1 MIRQWFR
8 AHRSGF
14 ITATSVSAVVA
25 VVASVALTSGGYTAQ
40 RVDLGDAAVWV
51 TNEVRQVL
59 GRANTEVNEL
69 NTVVAAGST
78 ALDVVQDGHSVV
90 VIDRGNSAIDIIDPA
105 TAEIAASVPLPPD
118 DPAVML
124 ADDRAVI
131 ASDGNVWTL
140 PVQQLET
147 FDSASE
153 PDLSLG
159 SGSVA
164 SLGATGIYSSFTPST
179 GILSRFDTGEG
190 DTVSDT
196 TDVKAGSA
204 DDEYQLSS
212 TGDDWVLLNVTTG
225 MLYYPGGDQD
235 VSGLIGPGSDPVL
248 QQPSSVVGH
257 VLIAHR
263 GGLVDVSLSGSPPE
277 VIVSDRDGEPAAPV
291 VLEKCS
297 YAAWTDAGA
306 WRSCRGA
313 ESSSD
318 VATLDSVAGDARLE
332 FRVNGEA
339 LVLNDAHTGDAW
351 AVQQNNQLI
360 DNWAELIDAD
370 QDEEQ
375 VEENRDDIPPE
386 LEKAQQPPV
395 AEADEFGAR
404 PGRSTVLPVLL
415 NDYDANNDVLGIA
428 GTDALPAEQ
437 GSLEV
442 VGDGQQLQLKLPAS
456 ASGIVSFTYTIT
468 DGRGGEATATVA
480 VTVRGDD
487 ENSPPAQA
495 RATHASVQ
503 SDGRV
508 DTDVLGDWVDPDGD
522 PYYLASAAASGAD
535 QVVYTPEGSVV
546 FTDMGAAEE
555 ERHVGLVVSD
565 GTDIGSGSL
574 VVTVRPAG
582 SVPIIAESFLAT
594 ATAGTEVTVSPLEH
608 AHGGS
613 APLKL
618 SSVPSKPDVT
628 IAPNFN
634 QGTFRFLAPAPGV
647 YYVEYAV
654 TDGEATA
661 AGQVRVDVAPV
672 PDANS
677 TPITVPHTAFVRG
690 QRATLVDVLA
700 TDFDPAGGVLLVTG
714 TTDVSAAGGIRV
726 EILDQR
732 LIRVTLTRPLE
743 TGTTSFGYRVSNGF
757 AEADGIVTL
766 IEIPERPESQAP
778 IATADTVTVRMGDA
792 IDIPVLANDEH
803 PDGEALSLHSTL
815 TTEPEPGSGLLFTS
829 GTVLRY
835 LAPDKPGNFT
845 AVYRVDAPDGQ
856 FASAQVQISVREID
870 AASNNPPAPKAVTAR
885 VLAGEKVR
893 IPIPLAGIDP
903 DGDSVKLLGQET
915 NPEKGAVTEVG
926 TDSITYQPGEYSAG
940 TDSFTYTVIDGLG
953 ARASGTVRVGISPRQ
968 DGARNPVAAPDEV
981 LARPGGTVWVRVLG
995 NDSDPDGGELVVTE
1009 VEAAGSDGSASDGT
1023 ASVDGDAVKV
1033 SVPKTEG
1040 RYGFIYEIQ
1049 NERGGTS
1056 SNFLTVVAS
1065 ADAPL
1070 ARPDAHDTVLG
1081 LSDILDRKTIDV
1093 DVLANVFFADGPS
1106 SSLELSV
1113 LPGYRERASITAA
1126 GRVRVTIADE
1136 SQIVPFAVS
1145 HPDDASV
1152 VSYAFIWVPGFDD
1165 ALPQLKKDAKDLRIP
1180 SGSTLTIAVNDF
1192 VVAASGKKVRLTDA
1206 SIVRATHADG
1216 TSLVKDAGTLVFASA
1231 DKYFGPASISFEVT
1245 DGASADAKDARTA
1258 TIVLP
1263 IEVTPRDNQ
1272 PPAFGGALIEV
1283 QPDGERVLDLVKLT
1297 TYPYPDDLAA
1307 LRYQVLEPKP
1317 EGFTWSL
1324 DGQKLTI
1331 KAVAGTRKGSQSA
1344 LTIGVSDDAGDGRAG
1359 RIDLRVVASTRP
1371 LAVPAADTAI
1381 APRGQSTPV
1390 DVLANDGATN
1400 PFPAVPLSVVA
1411 VRGLDSASLPAGVAI
1426 TPSAD
1431 NSTLSVRV
1439 ADDAPAVDTNLQYQ
1453 VADATGDPDRYAW
1466 GTVRISVQDK
1476 PDPVTGLRMT
1486 GFGDGTLTLA
1496 FNPGAY
1502 NNSPISGYEVT
1513 LRGMSGNPVGTTV
1526 CQSTTCTITT
1536 RGNGQDNAVTVS
1548 VAARN
1553 AIGLSAPTTLGS
1565 PVWSDVVPAAPTG
1578 MKAAPLDGALRVS
1591 WDTVAVAGAGTAV
1604 RRYQVIVNGAEQQVA
1619 ASGPSCTAAS
1629 CSIDVGGLSNGT
1641 EVPVSVTPMNDAYPA
1656 LAAWNHADANG
1667 IPYGAPRAARI
1678 WADSNAGD
1686 GTVTVS
1692 WDRFDPNGNAVGG
1705 YYVQRLSSGQVPTG
1719 PQACAVGTPAPGTVK
1734 APTIGGA
1741 VEEQATVSGDTTSYK
1756 FTNLTTTGATYYFV
1770 VWGYNGAAC
1779 VNSPVTERVVLRP
1792 APGPVEG
1799 VEGSMANR
1807 GQAWDYQVTGV
1818 SGGFSSYRIRKVADT
1833 GDGAQ
1838 FSGSGWPREILGLP
1852 FGAAAQFQLRGCT
1865 FWGSC
1870 GDWTTFT
1877 ADEASVDLT
1886 VTGVAYDPATGVVS
1900 WTNGPAN
1907 PGMVADYRCFALDAP
1922 DAVGTAVDG
1931 ATTCTVPGPYPT
1943 TGTVRLSVTV
1953 DGQSFDYDK

>member
-1 MIRQWFR
+1 MIRQWFT
-8 AHRSGF
+8 AHRSAL
-14 ITATSVSAVVA
+14 ITATSVSAVIA

-40 RVDLGDAAVWV
+40 RVNLGDAAVWV

-59 GRANTEVNEL
+59 GRANTEVTEL
-69 NTVVAAGST
+69 NTVVAAGS
-78 ALDVVQDGHSVV
+78 AGLDVVQDASSVV
-90 VIDRGNSAIDIIDPA
+90 VIDRGNSAMDIIDPA
-105 TAEIAASVPLPPD
+105 TAEIAANVPLPPD
-118 DPAVML
+118 QPAVML
-124 ADDRAVI
+124 ADDRAI
-131 ASDGNVWTL
+131 ITSDGDVWNV
-140 PVQQLET
+140 PVQRLET

-179 GILSRFDTGEG
+179 GILSRFDTGES
-190 DTVSDT
+190 DTVTDT
-196 TDVKAGSA
+196 VDVNAGSA

-212 TGDDWVLLNVTTG
+212 AGGDWVLLNVTTG
-225 MLYYPGGDQD
+225 RLSYPGGNQD
-235 VSGLIGPGSDPVL
+235 LSSLIGAGSDPVL
-248 QQPSSVVGH
+248 QQPSSVAGH
-257 VLIAHR
+257 VLVAHR
-263 GGLVDVSLSGSPPE
+263 GGLVEVSLTGSNPE
-277 VIVSDRDGEPAAPV
+277 AVVSDRDGEPAAPV
-291 VLEKCS
+291 VLTNCS

-306 WRSCRGA
+306 WRSCQGTQTGG
-313 ESSSD
+313 D
-318 VATLDSVAGDARLE
+318 LATLDSVAPDARLE
-332 FRVNGEA
+332 FRRNGESI
-339 LVLNDAHTGDAW
+339 VLNDAHTGDAW
-351 AVQQNNQLI
+351 AVQKNNELI
-360 DNWAELIDAD
+360 DNWAELIDTD

-386 LEKAQQPPV
+386 IEKTQVPPV
-395 AEADEFGAR
+395 AENDEFGAR

-428 GTDALPAEQ
+428 VTDELPAEQ
-437 GSLEV
+437 GSVEI
-442 VGDGQQLQLKLPAS
+442 VGDGQKLQLKLPES
-456 ASGIVSFTYTIT
+456 AAGLVSFAYTIT

-487 ENSPPAQA
+487 ENSPPAQV

-503 SDGRV
+503 SGGRV
-508 DTDVLGDWVDPDGD
+508 DTDVLGDWIDPDGD
-522 PYYLASAAASGAD
+522 PYYLESAAATGAD

-546 FTDMGAAEE
+546 FTDVSATAE

-565 GTDIGSGSL
+565 GTDAGSGSL
-574 VVTVRPAG
+574 VVTVHPSG
-582 SVPIIAESFLAT
+582 SVPIVAESFLVS

-613 APLKL
+613 ALLKL

-628 IAPNFN
+628 ITPDFN
-634 QGTFRFLAPAPGV
+634 QGTFRILASAPGV

-654 TDGEATA
+654 TDGEGTA

-677 TPITVPHTAFVRG
+677 TPITVGHTAFVRG
-690 QRATLVDVLA
+690 QRATLIDVLA

-714 TTDVSAAGGIRV
+714 TTHTSAADGIRL

-732 LIRVTLTRPLE
+732 LIRVTLTMPLE
-743 TGTTSFGYRVSNGF
+743 SGTTEFGYRVSNGF
-757 AEADGIVTL
+757 AEADGVVTL
-766 IEIPERPESQAP
+766 IEIPDRAVSQAP

-803 PDGEALSLHSTL
+803 PDGETLSLHPTL

-856 FASAQVQISVREID
+856 FASAEVKISVREID

-885 VLAGEKVR
+885 VLSGEEVR

-915 NPEKGAVTEVG
+915 NPEKGAVTTVG
-926 TDSITYQPGEYSAG
+926 TDSITYRPGEYSAG

-953 ARASGTVRVGISPRQ
+953 ARASATVRVGISSRQ
-968 DGARNPVAAPDEV
+968 DGARNPVAVPDEV
-981 LARPGGTVWVRVLG
+981 QARPGATVWVRVLG
-995 NDSDPDGGELVVTE
+995 NDSDPDGGELVVTD
-1009 VEAAGSDGSASDGT
+1009 VEAAEAQGAASADT
-1023 ASVDGDAVKV
+1023 ASIDGEAVKV
-1033 SVPKTEG
+1033 IVPNAEG
-1040 RYGFIYEIQ
+1040 RYGFIYAIQ

-1065 ADAPL
+1065 EDAPL

-1106 SSLELSV
+1106 SALDLSV
-1113 LPGYRERASITAA
+1113 LPGYGERASVTSA

-1152 VSYAFIWVPGFDD
+1152 TSYAFIWVPGFDD
-1165 ALPQLKKDAKDLRIP
+1165 ALPQLKKDARKLRIP
-1180 SGSTLTIAVNDF
+1180 SESTLTIPVNDF

-1216 TSLVKDAGTLVFASA
+1216 TVLVKDAETLVFTSA

-1245 DGASADAKDARTA
+1245 DGASSDAKDARTA

-1283 QPDGERVLDLVKLT
+1283 QPDEERVLDLAKLT
-1297 TYPYPDDLAA
+1297 TYPYPDDLAG
-1307 LRYQVLEPKP
+1307 LRFTVLEPKP
-1317 EGFTWSL
+1317 QGFTWSL
-1324 DGQKLTI
+1324 DGQKLTVR
-1331 KAVAGTRKGSQSA
+1331 AAEGTPKGSASA
-1344 LTIGVSDDAGDGRAG
+1344 LTIGVADDAGDGRAG
-1359 RIDLRVVASTRP
+1359 RIELRVVASTRP

-1381 APRGQSTPV
+1381 APRGQTTQI

-1400 PFPAVPLSVVA
+1400 PFPDVPLSVVA

-1439 ADDAPAVDTNLQYQ
+1439 SADAPAVDTNLQYQ

-1476 PDPVTGLRMT
+1476 PDPVTGLTMT

-1502 NNSPISGYEVT
+1502 NNSPISGYELT
-1513 LRGMSGNPVGTTV
+1513 LLDLAGNPVGSTV

-1536 RGNGQDNAVTVS
+1536 GGNGQGNAVNVS

-1553 AIGLSAPTTLGS
+1553 AIGVSLSTTLGS

-1578 MKAAPLDGALRVS
+1578 LKAAPLEGALRVS
-1591 WDTVAVAGAGTAV
+1591 WDTVAVAGAGTV
-1604 RRYQVIVNGAEQQVA
+1604 VQRYQVVVNGSGQQVA
-1619 ASGPSCTAAS
+1619 ADGPSCTAAS
-1629 CSIDVGGLSNGT
+1629 CSIDVGGLTNGT
-1641 EVPVSVTPMNDAYPA
+1641 EVPISVTPMNDAYPA
-1656 LAAWNHADANG
+1656 LAAWNHADSKG
-1667 IPYGAPRAARI
+1667 LPYGAPRAGRI

-1692 WDRFDPNGNAVGG
+1692 WDPFDPNGNAVGG
-1705 YYVQRLSSGQVPTG
+1705 YFVQRLSSGQVPTG
-1719 PQACAVGTPAPGTVK
+1719 AQACAVESPAPGAVS
-1734 APTIGGA
+1734 PPVIGGN
-1741 VEEQATVSGDTTSYK
+1741 VKEQVSAGTGSSSVTFDG
-1756 FTNLTTTGATYYFV
+1756 LTTTGATYYFV

-1779 VNSPVTERVVLRP
+1779 VNTPVTERVVLRP
-1792 APGPVEG
+1792 APGPVED
-1799 VEGSMANR
+1799 VEGEMATR
-1807 GQAWDYQVTGV
+1807 GTAWDYRVSSV
-1818 SGGFSSYRIRKVADT
+1818 SGGFSSYRIRAVGAT
-1833 GDGAQ
+1833 GDGIE
-1838 FSGSGWPREILGLP
+1838 FSGSGWPREILDVP
-1852 FGAAAQFQLRGCT
+1852 FGSVVQFQLRGCT

-1870 GDWTTFT
+1870 GDWTTFA

-1886 VTGVAYDPATGVVS
+1886 VTGVAYDSATGVIS

-1907 PGMVADYRCFALDAP
+1907 GELPADYRCFALDAP
-1922 DAVGTAVDG
+1922 DAIGTAGEG